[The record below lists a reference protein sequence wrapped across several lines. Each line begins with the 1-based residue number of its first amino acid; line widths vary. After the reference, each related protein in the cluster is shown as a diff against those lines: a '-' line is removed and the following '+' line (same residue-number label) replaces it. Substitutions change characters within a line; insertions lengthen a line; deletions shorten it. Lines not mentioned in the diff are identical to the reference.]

1 MGLSGLIAT
10 VKEIWEQA
18 IRAHN
23 MPLTVLLGVV
33 FLFWVV
39 SLLTGG
45 DIDADMDVDVDV
57 DTGVDTHGLTSGI
70 LRLVNAQ
77 DVPLTLVI
85 SVLTLF
91 MWGISIVSNYYLN
104 PNENGW
110 VAFGLFLLNFIISVL
125 LVKAV
130 TQPLRPFFRALK
142 NDQEHKEPLIGSAGH
157 VKSRVLDGHFG
168 QCEIVRPKGAP
179 ALLNCRLA
187 EGEEAMVRDEEI
199 LVIGYDDKTQKY
211 IVKSNNTQN

>member
-1 MGLSGLIAT
+1 M
-10 VKEIWEQA
+10 KEIWEQA
-18 IRAHN
+18 IRTYN

-33 FLFWVV
+33 FLFWIV

-45 DIDADMDVDVDV
+45 DIDADVDVDV
-57 DTGVDTHGLTSGI
+57 DTGGVDTHGLTSGI

-130 TQPLRPFFRALK
+130 TQPLRSFFRTLK